1 MRKFSSKT
9 LLLMALSSLFFA
21 CSSPNNMTQTD
32 LSENNSTIS
41 ANIQKPVKNDVSGNF
56 TSLSFAKQIASALD
70 INKDGKVDATEVP
83 FNVGGGPKNSL
94 DYKYNYNSSSQNY
107 APTQAM
113 SVDEIANSISQGG
126 DLAIVGTKLSEKN
139 KEKMASNLANV
150 LVKDPSNDGGKVY
163 GFSSDI
169 GYFTG
174 KTTVRVRS
182 LDSSSMT
189 KRILE
194 QLNIGNGTIN
204 GQPYQIA
211 NGSLTILSSYMNI
224 DNKYKSKLRFS
235 DYSDFNSGIQIFG
248 SYSISDASSKMIR
261 Q

>member
-1 MRKFSSKT
+1 MGKFSSKT
-9 LLLMALSSLFFA
+9 FLLMGLSSLFFA
-21 CSSPNNMTQTD
+21 CSSPNDMTQAD
-32 LSENNSTIS
+32 LNENNSTIS
-41 ANIQKPVKNDVSGNF
+41 ANVQKPVKNDVSGNF

-83 FNVGGGPKNSL
+83 FHVGGGPKNTL

-126 DLAIVGTKLSEKN
+126 DLSIYGSKLSEKN
-139 KEKMASNLANV
+139 KEKIASNLANV

-163 GFSSDI
+163 GFASNI

-174 KTTVRVRS
+174 KTTARVRS
-182 LDSSSMT
+182 LDSSSIT

-194 QLNIGNGTIN
+194 QVNIGSGTIN
-204 GQPYQIA
+204 GVPYQTS
-211 NGSLTILSSYMNI
+211 NGHFTILSSYMNI
-224 DNKYKSKLRFS
+224 DNKYKSKLHFTYY
-235 DYSDFNSGIQIFG
+235 DYFNSGIQIFG
-248 SYSISDASSKMIR
+248 SYSISDASSKLVR